1 MVRSLLFVIIMNI
14 IIITIIMYLL
24 LFLFVLLLLGKIISR
39 TGLYVE
45 LEDQDWKSKY
55 QVVLKQE
62 LLCGQKRQMHTRE
75 YHNRVKFCYLTS
87 EPYIIEH

>member
-1 MVRSLLFVIIMNI
+1 MDGKIIIICYYYEYYYYLLLLFV
-14 IIITIIMYLL
+14 
-24 LFLFVLLLLGKIISR
+24 FVLLLLGKMISR

-75 YHNRVKFCYLTS
+75 YHNRVKFR
-87 EPYIIEH
+87 